1 MRNAIKILAAAF
13 LMAQTVQAQI
23 NPVISPAVTAP
34 KLVIPASFEAKVKLA
49 DSLQKAKAP
58 AGAILKTFLP
68 QYTPQFQDQLIE
80 TLKVLYSTK
89 KGNGEYTYSL
99 VDIALATKS
108 EYPEITR
115 ANMYKIFFTFYNR
128 INLSQQFDLWPWV
141 VEWVLNE
148 IYGNTYSDHT
158 GPKYLKEANV
168 SPTVIFSYYAPNT
181 NVLTESVCLYTYDN
195 KNPGSLVEVQIRTTI
210 YKFLKGGFTPQQ
222 IYDLIKNAGYRNKMW
237 IQNFCGANSL
247 FGTPVET
254 VARILKN
261 DYFTNDELSK
271 ILSQVSEYNKPEN
284 LLKALQAN

>member
-1 MRNAIKILAAAF
+1 MKRFIPL
-13 LMAQTVQAQI
+13 LLCTVIFSQA
-23 NPVISPAVTAP
+23 VIGQVNTNVNVP
-34 KLVIPASFEAKVKLA
+34 KLSIPASFEAKVKLA

-89 KGNGEYTYSL
+89 KENGLYTYSIANL
-99 VDIALATKS
+99 VQATKS
-108 EYPEITR
+108 EYPGITR
-115 ANMYKIFFTFYNR
+115 ANMYKIFFAFYNR
-128 INLSQQFDLWPWV
+128 INLSQQFDLWPWL
-141 VEWVLNE
+141 VEWILNE
-148 IYGNTYSDHT
+148 AYGNTYSDHT

-168 SPTVIFSYYAPNT
+168 SPVVIFSYYAPLT
-181 NVLTESVCLYTYDN
+181 NVLTESICLYTYSN
-195 KNPGSLVEVQIRTTI
+195 KDPGGLVDVQIRNTI
-210 YKFLKGGFTPQQ
+210 YKFLQGGFTPAQL
-222 IYDLIKNAGYRNKMW
+222 YDLIKSSGYRNKLW

-271 ILSQVSEYNKPEN
+271 ILSQVSDYNKPEN
-284 LLKALQAN
+284 MLKAQMAN